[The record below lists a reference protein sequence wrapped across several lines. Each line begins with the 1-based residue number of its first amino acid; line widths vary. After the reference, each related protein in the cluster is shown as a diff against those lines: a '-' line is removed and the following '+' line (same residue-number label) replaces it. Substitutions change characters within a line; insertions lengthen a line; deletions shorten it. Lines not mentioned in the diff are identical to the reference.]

1 MEENFWIFQK
11 KDTRTYENLNY
22 EKCGILNYWGKD
34 GLLNLLLGQVNRQLG
49 KKIKLDT
56 YFTPCPK
63 QTPNIRNLNVKN
75 I

>member
-1 MEENFWIFQK
+1 M
-11 KDTRTYENLNY
+11 
-22 EKCGILNYWGKD
+22 
-34 GLLNLLLGQVNRQLG
+34 LLGQLSRHLG

-75 I
+75 IYTIQVLEANMGEFLYNLG